1 MSRQTAP
8 RILTTIGIVTMI
20 VAGIGFIAS
29 LLLNA
34 YVFDKYD
41 DFDAFGEVPMTAG
54 ATSSPPLPAGE
65 VTVYLHT
72 VHVDGVGG
80 GITIPGLH
88 FRVPVPGGGDDAMSE
103 DRGDSTTV
111 GKDDHVRI
119 GHLDVPQEGT
129 RYDIKVDGD
138 VSAFNQPRLA
148 FGRETAYRVLPL
160 AFGVAF
166 GLAVVVFIIAR
177 VWAARV
183 RRTSV
188 VAQLPP
194 VEAGF
199 APAPAMPVGDYP
211 REPPTLPKVPTQQA
225 VSPHPAVSP
234 EHVVTPQQT
243 APTLP
248 NVPTQQASP
257 GRPAVTPQQAA
268 PTLPYVPTLEGVPSS
283 DGGVRQQTL
292 KTLAELRDSGAL
304 TEEEYQAE
312 TKRVLDGH

>member
-8 RILTTIGIVTMI
+8 RILTTVGIVTMI

-41 DFDAFGEVPMTAG
+41 DFDAYGEVPMTAG
-54 ATSSPPLPAGE
+54 ATSSPPLPAGD

-72 VHVDGVGG
+72 VHVDGAGG
-80 GITIPGLH
+80 SITIPGLH
-88 FRVPVPGGGDDAMSE
+88 FRIPVPGGDDDAMSE

-111 GKDDHVRI
+111 DKDDHVRI
-119 GHLDVPQEGT
+119 GRLDVPQEGT

-138 VSAFNQPRLA
+138 VGAFNQPRLA
-148 FGRETAYRVLPL
+148 FGRETAYRILPL
-160 AFGVAF
+160 TFGVAF
-166 GLAVVVFIIAR
+166 GLAVVVFVIAR

-183 RRTSV
+183 RRTPV
-188 VAQLPP
+188 VVQLPP

-199 APAPAMPVGDYP
+199 APAPTLPVGEYP

-225 VSPHPAVSP
+225 VSPQQVVS
-234 EHVVTPQQT
+234 PQQT
-243 APTLP
+243 APTVP
-248 NVPTQQASP
+248 NVPTQQAAP

-268 PTLPYVPTLEGVPSS
+268 PTLPYVPTLEAAPSASS
-283 DGGVRQQTL
+283 DDGARQRTL
-292 KTLAELRDSGAL
+292 NTLAELRDSGAL

-312 TKRVLDGH
+312 TKRVLDGG